1 MPEVW
6 DNGSRPSPCPPLL
19 ALLSSFSHGTLG
31 EIPPFR
37 LSEFPGGWISPA
49 CGVEEELGM
58 EWAME
63 KPLQEQLEA
72 ALAQPWGGFG
82 VSQGRVGSAAP
93 FPQRGKARG

>member
-1 MPEVW
+1 
-6 DNGSRPSPCPPLL
+6 
-19 ALLSSFSHGTLG
+19 
-31 EIPPFR
+31 
-37 LSEFPGGWISPA
+37 
-49 CGVEEELGM
+49 M